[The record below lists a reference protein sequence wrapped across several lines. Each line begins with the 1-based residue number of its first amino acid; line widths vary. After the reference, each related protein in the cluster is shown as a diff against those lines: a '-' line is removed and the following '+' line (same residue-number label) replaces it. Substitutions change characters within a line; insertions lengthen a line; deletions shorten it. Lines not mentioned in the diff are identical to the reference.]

1 MKKTYFLILFM
12 VFFIVINATWAQ
24 DNINDNMNDNIN
36 NCNIQENML
45 ITEINTNLKADI
57 SVTNTNN
64 LSATNTN
71 NTQNTKN
78 IQTIQ
83 TIQST
88 KSTKIKS
95 TITTINEG
103 QFYKNK
109 YLQVKLTDAN
119 GNVIPNVT
127 LYMTF
132 QTTTNKKTY
141 KFTTDKNGIAK
152 AEVTLTQNYN
162 VTFEFK
168 ETSKY
173 LASSKKVTV
182 IKELSLA
189 TIKTASANLKESIES
204 TGKVPTE
211 IKIGSVKYT
220 MDEFLYLMTKAVINI
235 NNGDNSAI
243 RIKAISAA
251 PNPTTKELSGK
262 VQKSEIIKISK
273 NLLNFFNSNSRSPNY
288 LSSSLGNI
296 PYAQM
301 IHMYA
306 KILEFDKREKRLC
319 NYVTLVSLKTFKP
332 KTTTS
337 TKKTTS
343 TPTKTTT
350 QPTTQTTPTKT
361 TTQPTTQTT
370 PTKNIDVKN
379 ISPDDITIQSSKYSQ
394 KELEKYLSESKNCQS
409 ENKAIEKLANSLT
422 SSLKDINS
430 KATSIFN
437 YVRDKISYSSYN
449 NTKKGATKTLN
460 DKTGNCVDQAHL
472 LVALSRASG
481 IPARY
486 VHGTNCKFTSGLVCG
501 HVWVQLLINDKWVVA
516 DPTSQKNSLGTI
528 KNWNTKSYT
537 LKGTYSALSF

>member
-12 VFFIVINATWAQ
+12 VFFIVINTSWAQ
-24 DNINDNMNDNIN
+24 DSSNDNIN

-57 SVTNTNN
+57 SFTNTNN

-71 NTQNTKN
+71 NTQNTEN
-78 IQTIQ
+78 IQTLQ
-83 TIQST
+83 ATQST
-88 KSTKIKS
+88 KLKT

-103 QFYKNK
+103 QYYKNK
-109 YLQVKLTDAN
+109 YIQVKLTDAN
-119 GNVIPNVT
+119 GKVIPNVA

-235 NNGDNSAI
+235 NNGDNSGI
-243 RIKAISAA
+243 RIKAVSAA
-251 PNPTTKELSGK
+251 PNPTTKELKGQ

-301 IHMYA
+301 VHMYA

-332 KTTTS
+332 KTTT
-337 TKKTTS
+337 TT
-343 TPTKTTT
+343 TTKTTT
-350 QPTTQTTPTKT
+350 T
-361 TTQPTTQTT
+361 
-370 PTKNIDVKN
+370 
-379 ISPDDITIQSSKYSQ
+379 QSSKYT
-394 KELEKYLSESKNCQS
+394 KEELAKYLSESKNCQV
-409 ENKAIEKLANSLT
+409 ENAAIEKLADSLT
-422 SSLKDINS
+422 GSLKDVTE
-430 KATSIFN
+430 KATAVYN
-437 YVRDKISYSSYN
+437 YVRDKISYSNYN
-449 NTKKGATKTLN
+449 NTKKGAVKTLN

-472 LVALSRASG
+472 LVALARASG

-486 VHGTNCKFTSGLVCG
+486 VHGSNCKFTSGLVCG
-501 HVWVQLLINDKWVVA
+501 HVWVQLLINDVWVVA

-528 KNWNTKSYT
+528 NNWNTKSYT
-537 LKGTYSALSF
+537 LKGTYSSLSF

>member
-1 MKKTYFLILFM
+1 
-12 VFFIVINATWAQ
+12 
-24 DNINDNMNDNIN
+24 
-36 NCNIQENML
+36 
-45 ITEINTNLKADI
+45 
-57 SVTNTNN
+57 
-64 LSATNTN
+64 
-71 NTQNTKN
+71 TQTT
-78 IQTIQ
+78 QTIQ
-83 TIQST
+83 ITSSST
-88 KSTKIKS
+88 KLKT

-109 YLQVKLTDAN
+109 YIQVKLTDAN
-119 GNVIPNVT
+119 GKAIPNVT

-132 QTTTNKKTY
+132 QTSTNKKTY
-141 KFTTDKNGIAK
+141 KFTTDKNGQAK

-173 LASSKKVTV
+173 LGTSKKVTV

-204 TGKVPTE
+204 SGKVPTG
-211 IKIGSVKYT
+211 IKIGSVTYT

-243 RIKAISAA
+243 KIKAISTA
-251 PNPTTKELSGK
+251 PNPTTKELKGEI
-262 VQKSEIIKISK
+262 QKSEIIKISK
-273 NLLNFFNSNSRSPNY
+273 NLLNFMNSNSRSPNY

-332 KTTTS
+332 KTTSTS
-337 TKKTTS
+337 T
-343 TPTKTTT
+343 TKSTTT
-350 QPTTQTTPTKT
+350 
-361 TTQPTTQTT
+361 
-370 PTKNIDVKN
+370 
-379 ISPDDITIQSSKYSQ
+379 QSSKYT
-394 KELEKYLSESKNCQS
+394 KEELAKYLSESTNCQC
-409 ENKAIEKLANSLT
+409 NNAAIEKLADSLT
-422 SSLKDINS
+422 GSLNDITE
-430 KATSIFN
+430 KATAVYN

-449 NTKKGATKTLN
+449 NTKKGAVKTLN
-460 DKTGNCVDQAHL
+460 DKSGNCVDQAHL
-472 LVALSRASG
+472 LVALARASG

-501 HVWVQLLINDKWVVA
+501 HVWVQLLINDVWVVA

-528 KNWNTKSYT
+528 KNWNTASYT
-537 LKGTYSALSF
+537 LKGTYSSLSF

>member
-1 MKKTYFLILFM
+1 MKRTYFLILFM

-24 DNINDNMNDNIN
+24 DNINNNMNDNMNDNIN
-36 NCNIQENML
+36 KCNIQENML

-71 NTQNTKN
+71 NTQNTQNIPTIEATQNTEN

-83 TIQST
+83 ATQ
-88 KSTKIKS
+88 STKIKT

-119 GNVIPNVT
+119 GNVIPNVA

-301 IHMYA
+301 VHMYA

-332 KTTTS
+332 KTTT
-337 TKKTTS
+337 
-343 TPTKTTT
+343 TKTTT
-350 QPTTQTTPTKT
+350 SSTT
-361 TTQPTTQTT
+361 
-370 PTKNIDVKN
+370 TKNIDVK
-379 ISPDDITIQSSKYSQ
+379 DITTTDITVQSNKYTQ
-394 KELEKYLSESKNCQS
+394 EELKKYLSESKNCQV
-409 ENKAIEKLANSLT
+409 ENAAIEKLANSLT
-422 SSLKDINS
+422 SSLNDVKS
-430 KATSIFN
+430 KATAVYN

-449 NTKKGATKTLN
+449 NTKKGAVKTLN

-472 LVALSRASG
+472 LVALARASG

-501 HVWVQLLINDKWVVA
+501 HVWVQLLINDVWVVA

-528 KNWNTKSYT
+528 KNWNTNSYT
-537 LKGTYSALSF
+537 LKGTYSSLSF